1 MTCAWFRPLV
11 PGLLGKDG
19 MNPESCAVTHSC
31 EQVDIACRQMQPVA
45 ADAPGSLSAVVNS
58 LGVTVTG
65 GSFQIVVCF
74 SQALSKVQ
82 LACPL
87 PISSLCAVC

>member
-1 MTCAWFRPLV
+1 MCLVQAPHV

-31 EQVDIACRQMQPVA
+31 EQVDIACGQMQPVV

-65 GSFQIVVCF
+65 GSFQNVVCF
-74 SQALSKVQ
+74 SQALSEVGLSPSHQ
-82 LACPL
+82 LP
-87 PISSLCAVC
+87 VCCVLT